1 MGCGQSAEA
10 AARDAVE
17 DAKQNRIDESKP
29 FFWIRFCNCRAEKL
43 PAKDALGTSD
53 PYLVCVWD
61 RTREFKSPVVKAD
74 CNPIFK
80 GYEEVWRWVPHN
92 IGIMDDLYF
101 EIEVWDADVFTADDI
116 IGVCAV
122 DIHTC
127 ASGPSHHDL
136 ELIGEAGEP
145 CGRLLFD
152 LEMVQVSSIKA
163 TFYDVK
169 AIQLQ
174 APPPEHTLDPYV
186 EYHYSGDQNSQ
197 NFAQSTVCFQ
207 TLDPIFEDPIE
218 LDFSADLKTMLTES
232 IVVKVKNYQQI
243 VAECV
248 IPMKKYFCFDPRIRF
263 METLYYQGKE
273 AGVIDGWLSFDNLP
287 FFGQM
292 SGGVHCE
299 LGISEAMPLMPGVP
313 LPRMPVSCQPF
324 VPEDPDELILSM
336 RQHTNFHFDLD
347 FHLEAKM
354 LALASLS
361 MDTEARFVIYQEN
374 GLKLTVSLMLD
385 HPLQVGLLQHA
396 VRVLG
401 NLSLGNDIN
410 KLLIAHEK
418 GVRAVVVVMHSHPR
432 ESTLLQQ
439 CCLLLRIIGESDDLK
454 TIISE
459 EGGLA
464 AVLEVLKNNTRDN
477 NLLEFA
483 CGCLAALCIMV
494 DNAIMI
500 VNEKAILPI
509 LEGMEKNPKE
519 ENMLREACFCI
530 RNLSLPAQNKMLIV
544 QQGAIEALLVV
555 LKTHEKNRDVTGAAI
570 AAIRELTINA
580 ESAVIIA
587 QNNGAKYLFAVMKR
601 HPDLKEVIQEILCFV
616 RIAWTIKYTCIGV
629 RQNTL
634 QQQAA
639 QQLATAGNASALDA
653 KGKQI
658 TPPGTNQNG
667 RK

>member
-1 MGCGQSAEA
+1 MGCGQSAEQ
-10 AARDAVE
+10 AARNAAE
-17 DAKQNRIDESKP
+17 ELKASRIDENKP
-29 FFWIRFCNCRAEKL
+29 FFWIRFCNACAEKL
-43 PAKDALGTSD
+43 PAKDALGSSD
-53 PYLVCVWD
+53 PYMVCVWD
-61 RTREFKSPVVKAD
+61 RTREFKSPVIKSD
-74 CNPIFK
+74 CNPIWRGF
-80 GYEEVWRWVPHN
+80 EEVWRWVPYN

-101 EIEVWDADVFTADDI
+101 EIEVWDADIFSSDDI

-136 ELIGEAGEP
+136 ELIGESGEP

-152 LEMVQVSSIKA
+152 LEMVQVSTIKA

-169 AIQLQ
+169 ALHLQ

-186 EYHYSGDQNSQ
+186 EYHYSGDSNAN

-207 TLDPIFEDPIE
+207 TLDPIYEDPIE
-218 LDFSADLKTMLTES
+218 LDFSADLKTMLSES

-248 IPMKKYFCFDPRIRF
+248 VPMKKYFCFDPRIKF
-263 METLYYQGKE
+263 TEDLYFQGKP
-273 AGVIDGWLSFDNLP
+273 AGHVEGWVSFDNLP

-292 SGGVHCE
+292 TGGVHCE

-313 LPRMPVSCQPF
+313 LPRMPASCQPF

-336 RQHTNFHFDLD
+336 RSHAHFDFD

-361 MDTEARFVIYQEN
+361 MDTENRFVIFQEN
-374 GLKLTVSLMLD
+374 GLKLVVELMFQ

-396 VRVLG
+396 VRTLG

-410 KLLIAHEK
+410 RLLIAHEK
-418 GVRAVVVVMHSHPR
+418 GVRAVVVVMHTHPR

-464 AVLEVLKNNTRDN
+464 AVLEVLKNNTRDSA
-477 NLLEFA
+477 LLEFA

-494 DNAIMI
+494 DNAIMV

-509 LEGMEKNPKE
+509 LEGIEKNPRE

-530 RNLSLPAQNKMLIV
+530 RNLSLPTQNKMLIV
-544 QQGAIEALLVV
+544 QQGTIEALLVI
-555 LKTHEKNRDVTGAAI
+555 LKTHEKNRDVVGAAI
-570 AAIRELTINA
+570 AAVRELTINA

-587 QNNGAKYLFAVMKR
+587 QNNGARYLLAVMRR

-629 RQNTL
+629 RQTQQMAATTL
-634 QQQAA
+634 QN
-639 QQLATAGNASALDA
+639 GAS
-653 KGKQI
+653 GS
-658 TPPGTNQNG
+658 NG
-667 RK
+667 V